1 MSPIRRAW
9 TRASRFSTPVGATS
23 SRGPAGVPDV
33 SGAGLP
39 GSVGGCV
46 AAVRGFPGPD
56 GSGGTVAGAWGTHG
70 SAVRECVRAV
80 ADRLPALSLPA
91 CRPAAR
97 SLPQAART
105 SAHRAARPA
114 EDVPL
119 KSGFVDAVPGACGS
133 RA

>member
-1 MSPIRRAW
+1 MHW
-9 TRASRFSTPVGATS
+9 TNS
-23 SRGPAGVPDV
+23 GP
-33 SGAGLP
+33 S
-39 GSVGGCV
+39 
-46 AAVRGFPGPD
+46 
-56 GSGGTVAGAWGTHG
+56 
-70 SAVRECVRAV
+70 ECVRAV